1 MTDCTC
7 PDRRRQR
14 ALAPRSV
21 GFLIAA
27 WVLSLVLCLPNVP
40 AQDPGIE
47 AEAGKLI
54 TPATDQA
61 IANGL
66 AYLDASQHDDGSFA
80 SGAYRGNVAICG
92 LAGLAFMA
100 GGNTPVRG
108 PYGDNVALCVQY
120 IRANTQESGFICAP
134 GSESH
139 GPMYGHGFAAL
150 FLAECYGMS
159 QSDELRDRLGRA
171 VDLIVNTQ
179 NDEGGWRYQPRRLD
193 ADISVTICQVMAL
206 RAARNAGIEVP
217 RETIDKCI
225 DYVRRSQNPDGGF
238 MYMVSGGESGFARSA
253 AGVVALHSAGV
264 YEGPELAKGIE
275 YLMKFLPGEGQSTT
289 GDSYYFYAHYYAV
302 QAMWRQGGDA
312 WQKWY
317 PAIRDEMVGHQRTDG
332 SWMSPISPEYAT
344 AMCCIVLQVP
354 NNYLPILQR

>member
-1 MTDCTC
+1 MVSQV
-7 PDRRRQR
+7 RSAGM
-14 ALAPRSV
+14 ALE
-21 GFLIAA
+21 IAA
-27 WVLSLVLCLPNVP
+27 IAALTLVLGAATAPG
-40 AQDPGIE
+40 QDLRVE
-47 AEAGKLI
+47 ADAGKLI
-54 TPATDQA
+54 TPAADAA
-61 IANGL
+61 IEKGL

-80 SGAYRGNVAICG
+80 SGGYRGNVAICG

-100 GGNTPVRG
+100 GGSTPGRG
-108 PYGDNVALCVQY
+108 PYGENVARCLDY
-120 IRANTQESGFICAP
+120 ILVHTQESGFITAP
-134 GSESH
+134 GSASH

-159 QSDELRDRLGRA
+159 GNKEIREKLDSA

-217 RETIDKCI
+217 METIDKCI

-238 MYMVSGGESGFARSA
+238 MYMVSGGESGFSRSA

-264 YEGPELAKGIE
+264 YEGPELGKGIE
-275 YLMKFLPGEGQSTT
+275 YLMKFLPGDGRSDAA
-289 GDSYYFYAHYYAV
+289 GSYYFYGHYYAV
-302 QAMWRQGGDA
+302 QAMWRQGGEA

-317 PAIRDEMVGHQRTDG
+317 PAIRDELVSRQRTDG